1 MPAITSAIRD
11 SVNVPTRR
19 SKRRHPRPR
28 KPKTGET
35 IPIALISPRE
45 GSPGTR
51 VPHQLRFRA
60 SDTGRRHSGHRSCGL
75 NPRRL
80 YSQPGQKQSFEI
92 APLAVIGR
100 LRCSR
105 TSLRFCCAANAV
117 TASVA
122 REPDV
127 YRDISNRSL
136 GRGNQSNP
144 AYIRPSC
151 VRVTPSF
158 QIFVMWRIRSPS
170 NSMTYT

>member
-1 MPAITSAIRD
+1 M
-11 SVNVPTRR
+11 
-19 SKRRHPRPR
+19 R
-28 KPKTGET
+28 KPGTRT
-35 IPIALISPRE
+35 PSHPRE
-45 GSPGTR
+45 GGSVPDFKGAGQDARLHLVCRADRYGQEKTPDPFSSSSP
-51 VPHQLRFRA
+51 
-60 SDTGRRHSGHRSCGL
+60 GHRSCGL

-100 LRCSR
+100 LRCGL
-105 TSLRFCCAANAV
+105 TSLRFCCKANVV

-127 YRDISNRSL
+127 YRDSSNRLL

-144 AYIRPSC
+144 AYIQPSC